1 MENTNENTRG
11 NLISAPSS
19 LDESQSSNTSG
30 QGLISSISSLF
41 SSRSSS
47 NENPSES
54 PVESEFI
61 RPKTSTRD
69 YTSVFSNNSVKSA
82 AAATSVAG
90 VATSGTWT
98 RSLLQILLLIVLL
111 AILGLNV
118 FSFLGYTVDL
128 ASMSIKRIGSSAAPV
143 VGGVVKTTAENTGV
157 GAKIGANVAAGT
169 VNTTVDLALGNPV
182 TQTPGGTAST
192 QQTSTKNTNS
202 KKMQNT
208 QDIMDKVLSPSL
220 DNSDMET
227 VKPRACGSKFS
238 PGEAV
243 WCYVGS
249 EGGERICAKTTSN
262 QCESKQV
269 FARRDICVNPSLRK

>member
-19 LDESQSSNTSG
+19 LDASQSSNTNG

-82 AAATSVAG
+82 AAATSVVG

-111 AILGLNV
+111 V
-118 FSFLGYTVDL
+118 
-128 ASMSIKRIGSSAAPV
+128 M
-143 VGGVVKTTAENTGV
+143 E
-157 GAKIGANVAAGT
+157 
-169 VNTTVDLALGNPV
+169 
-182 TQTPGGTAST
+182 
-192 QQTSTKNTNS
+192 
-202 KKMQNT
+202 
-208 QDIMDKVLSPSL
+208 SL
-220 DNSDMET
+220 
-227 VKPRACGSKFS
+227 
-238 PGEAV
+238 
-243 WCYVGS
+243 S
-249 EGGERICAKTTSN
+249 EGPRGH
-262 QCESKQV
+262 
-269 FARRDICVNPSLRK
+269 FRRTAPAHGQMQQHRSRPML